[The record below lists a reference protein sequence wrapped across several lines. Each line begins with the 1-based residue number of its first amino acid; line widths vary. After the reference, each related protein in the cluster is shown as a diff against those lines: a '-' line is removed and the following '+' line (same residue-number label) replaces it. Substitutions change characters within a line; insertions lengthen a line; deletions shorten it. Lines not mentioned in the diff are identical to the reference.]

1 MFNNICKSN
10 ANQSFS
16 PTTTNNTNTAIATV
30 TTTNNFNHNNK
41 NFINGYKNNL
51 NGNGNK
57 SDDDDRSGMNQNNN
71 NKNSSSSSPTPQPS
85 ELPSNKFASNKV
97 TSYYHTFN
105 CSRDMKKRK
114 TVHNFLHRD
123 MTNNTINELRNNF
136 ERIFSNGG
144 NNNHEHTTTS
154 STTITNNN
162 HNKNHKTRQ
171 FSNRQ
176 DILMNTDRQKKFPLT
191 CYGDDLSNIDVKSLV
206 STSLVCY

>member
-16 PTTTNNTNTAIATV
+16 PTTTTTTNNAIATV
-30 TTTNNFNHNNK
+30 TTTNNFNHNNQ
-41 NFINGYKNNL
+41 NFINGYTNNL

-57 SDDDDRSGMNQNNN
+57 SDDDRSGINQNN
-71 NKNSSSSSPTPQPS
+71 NKNSSSPPPPS
-85 ELPSNKFASNKV
+85 ELPSNKFASNKA

-136 ERIFSNGG
+136 ERLFSNGG
-144 NNNHEHTTTS
+144 NNHDHTTTTTTTTS

-176 DILMNTDRQKKFPLT
+176 DILMNTERQKKFPLT

-206 STSLVCY
+206 STSLVCC